1 MNNAV
6 PSMLAQENSFH
17 PILTQPRLLD
27 ANLIHPAF
35 SRIML
40 PSSSRSGSARTKSS
54 VANPP
59 QRAIPSMIRII
70 IADDHAIVRAG
81 LKQFL
86 AAEKDMVVTGEAA
99 DGMETLAC
107 VRTAECDVV
116 LLDISMPGK
125 NGIDTL
131 RQLKRSRPDLPVL
144 ILSAYSEEQF
154 AVSLL
159 RAGANGYIS
168 KETASEQLVAAIR
181 TVIGGG
187 KYVSPGVA
195 QVLVSDLSGDSDK
208 PPHATLSKREFQIFY
223 RLASGESVSKI
234 AEELFLSV
242 KTVSTYRARILEK
255 MQMSS
260 NANLTYY
267 AVKNKIIE

>member
-1 MNNAV
+1 M
-6 PSMLAQENSFH
+6 
-17 PILTQPRLLD
+17 D
-27 ANLIHPAF
+27 ANEIIDYDPR
-35 SRIML
+35 SRD
-40 PSSSRSGSARTKSS
+40 PWQSRAKAGSS
-54 VANPP
+54 P
-59 QRAIPSMIRII
+59 QQALSSMIRIL

-81 LKQFL
+81 LKQFI
-86 AAEKDMVVTGEAA
+86 AGEKDMVVSSEAA

-107 VRTAECDVV
+107 VRKGDCDVV

-144 ILSAYSEEQF
+144 ILSAYSEQQF

-168 KETASEQLVAAIR
+168 KESASEQLVTAIR
-181 TVIGGG
+181 TVMSGG
-187 KYVSPGVA
+187 KYISPTVA
-195 QVLVSDLSGDSDK
+195 QVLVSDLSSDADK
-208 PPHATLSKREFQIFY
+208 PPHSTLSKREFQIFY

-260 NANLTYY
+260 NADLTYY
-267 AVKNKIIE
+267 AVKNNIID

>member
-1 MNNAV
+1 MD
-6 PSMLAQENSFH
+6 
-17 PILTQPRLLD
+17 T
-27 ANLIHPAF
+27 
-35 SRIML
+35 
-40 PSSSRSGSARTKSS
+40 ARAS
-54 VANPP
+54 VAEERSTS
-59 QRAIPSMIRII
+59 RARPALIRIV

-81 LKQFL
+81 LKQFI
-86 AAEKDMVVTGEAA
+86 ANEKDMVVSGEAA

-107 VRTAECDVV
+107 VRKGECDVV

-144 ILSAYSEEQF
+144 ILSAYSEQQF

-168 KETASEQLVAAIR
+168 KESASEQLVTAIR

-187 KYVSPGVA
+187 KYVSPSVA
-195 QVLVSDLSGDSDK
+195 QVLVSDLSGETDK
-208 PPHATLSKREFQIFY
+208 PLHATLSKREFQIFY
-223 RLASGESVSKI
+223 RLASGENVSRI

-255 MQMSS
+255 MQMGNNSD
-260 NANLTYY
+260 LTYY
-267 AVKNKIIE
+267 AIKNNVIV